1 MISFEDERAIRNLVS
16 RYCITTDDADAEG
29 FMECWVTPEAFGGYD
44 SGAFGNLKSW
54 DELLAFERHHVGPGG
69 AANGKRHQAT
79 NVLIEPVS
87 ADEVHVT
94 HDLVVLEVAQEPRVV
109 ASGRYDASVVVRT
122 AAGWRFRSRRLQ
134 VDPGYFVLAEQWKKA
149 AEAAGR

>member
-1 MISFEDERAIRNLVS
+1 MISFDDDRAIRNLVS
-16 RYCITTDDADAEG
+16 RYCITTDNADPEG
-29 FMECWVTPEAFGGYD
+29 FMECWVAPEAFGGYD
-44 SGAFGNLKSW
+44 SGAFGNMKTW
-54 DELLAFERHHVGPGG
+54 EELLAFEKHHVGPGG
-69 AANGKRHQAT
+69 GANGKRHQAT

-94 HDLVVLEVAQEPRVV
+94 HDLVVLEVAQEPRMI

-122 AAGWRFRSRRLQ
+122 PKGWRFKSRSLK
-134 VDPGYFVLAEQWKKA
+134 VDAGYFVLLEQWKRA